1 MSLEANRMRRL
12 VDAHQG
18 MTRLLGCE
26 DFAGGAIA
34 EYRELLFRS
43 LEALDAG
50 IADQIIGSLRLVYGY
65 GGSPAG
71 GPDNA

>member
-18 MTRLLGCE
+18 MTRLLGRE
-26 DFAGGAIA
+26 DFAGAEIE
-34 EYRELLFRS
+34 EYRELLCRS

-50 IADQIIGSLRLVYGY
+50 IANQIVDAIRHAYDMPRLHK
-65 GGSPAG
+65 SDDKP
-71 GPDNA
+71 